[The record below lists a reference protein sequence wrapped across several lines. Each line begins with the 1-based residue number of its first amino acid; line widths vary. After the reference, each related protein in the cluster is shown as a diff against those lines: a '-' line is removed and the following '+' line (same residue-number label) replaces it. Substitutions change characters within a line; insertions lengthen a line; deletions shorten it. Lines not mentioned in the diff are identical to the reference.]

1 MLLAQLKH
9 KGWVLIFHTSSSLSD
24 TRNITSNEQSNNLCD
39 TVESEER
46 ADKSVYTPQQTDVW
60 FCPFHSHSA
69 INLRFISVST

>member
-24 TRNITSNEQSNNLCD
+24 TRNITSNEQSSNLCD

-46 ADKSVYTPQQTDVW
+46 ADKSVYMPQQTECGFV
-60 FCPFHSHSA
+60 H
-69 INLRFISVST
+69 FIVTVL